1 MKEGNQHDDVWTVA
15 EAKARLSEILRRA
28 SGNPQYIGAKKS
40 HVIVLA
46 EEWEKTQRARTPMGQ
61 WLISALN
68 DGGDLELPERG
79 EADREVPFD
88 D

>member
-46 EEWEKTQRARTPMGQ
+46 EEWEKIQRARTPMGQ

-68 DGGDLELPERG
+68 DGGDLELPDRG